1 MLHSTYDLVDS
12 DICRGPPLSLPMSLN
27 VAARSYD
34 RA

>member
-1 MLHSTYDLVDS
+1 MFYPTYASVDL
-12 DICRGPPLSLPMSLN
+12 DICRGPPLSLPTSLN